1 MKKLL
6 LPMLAFGAFALHAT
20 DGVLQATSAEAVFS
34 YNSVEESPFGLA
46 AADSFAPV
54 TWQTLETVTVTAPD
68 GTTTVVAD
76 NASDRGSYTFTPT
89 VGGVWTLSNSMSGTV
104 KVCVPWSINGD
115 STNVTSA
122 ATAYVVDLEQEG
134 PNRKTHRRDTL
145 PLVAY
150 SGDDWVGDL
159 ATAATVTIAPPS
171 GSGLETTTWSDLA
184 AGNGARTFAFN
195 VAGRWTV
202 TLTFADSTTR
212 SAIIDVRNSGL
223 IIRFR

>member
-54 TWQTLETVTVTAPD
+54 TWQTLETVTVAGPD

-76 NASDRGSYTFTPT
+76 NASARGSYTFTPT

-104 KVCVPWSINGD
+104 KVCVPWSIYGD
-115 STNVTSA
+115 SENITSE
-122 ATAYVVDLEQEG
+122 TVGFKTDTVESG
-134 PNRKTHRRDTL
+134 PNRKTKKKICPALCVFRRRLDRRH
-145 PLVAY
+145 
-150 SGDDWVGDL
+150 GKGIL
-159 ATAATVTIAPPS
+159 ADVHAA
-171 GSGLETTTWSDLA
+171 
-184 AGNGARTFAFN
+184 F
-195 VAGRWTV
+195 
-202 TLTFADSTTR
+202 
-212 SAIIDVRNSGL
+212 
-223 IIRFR
+223 RFRP